1 MTFLKKNLVSSTKDL
16 KTLIERKHRQLNIS
30 DQCKL
35 LGLPRSSY
43 YHEELP
49 EEDYNLFLM
58 HKIDELYTEHP
69 TLGSRMMCSTLMMK
83 GYQVN
88 RKRIQRLMGIMGL
101 EAIYCKPRTSVSNP
115 AHKVYPYLLR
125 NLPINKVNQVWSID
139 ITYIRLIGGFMYLV
153 AVLEWYSRYVLSWE
167 ISNSLTTDFCINAL
181 EKALQ
186 IGKPEI
192 FNSDQGAQFTDVTF
206 TSILNY
212 NNIKISMDGRGRALD
227 NVFIERL
234 WRTLKYEDIYLKDY
248 SNAQELRSGVEKYF
262 NYYSYERPHSS
273 LDNKTPYGVF
283 ISAQ

>member
-1 MTFLKKNLVSSTKDL
+1 
-16 KTLIERKHRQLNIS
+16 
-30 DQCKL
+30 
-35 LGLPRSSY
+35 
-43 YHEELP
+43 
-49 EEDYNLFLM
+49 
-58 HKIDELYTEHP
+58 
-69 TLGSRMMCSTLMMK
+69 
-83 GYQVN
+83 
-88 RKRIQRLMGIMGL
+88 MGIMGL